1 MKLQEKLK
9 LYQETLKKDEP
20 ANAFNPRAFVFNSF
34 YYFYHD
40 VSFGKFLAY
49 FLATPLLF
57 ILFVLLKAT
66 PAAAFFTAVLAVRT
80 VAGFRANIDLKK
92 HMEKFV
98 NEYKDI
104 DFNPQPLIYFSV
116 SLTRLFFASLFTAGI
131 YDIYWA
137 YKNWQAV
144 RKYNRENIVPFC
156 RSWLFGLIFIYPL
169 FLRMKKSF
177 QQTKPATPLF
187 SFCAITYT
195 LFYIF
200 DAFFNELNA
209 DTKGIAD
216 LLLPLLTTFLPTLC
230 LLPIQKA
237 INSHNQKLN
246 PENKPLA
253 TFLPGEIITFAASSL
268 LIAGGFWLGY
278 NHTSKKFG
286 ADYDFITT
294 SHIHEQIYPEICRK
308 HGYEMKNYPQTFRK
322 INAAQYAQ
330 IEKRLK
336 QEGTDLKKMWTDK
349 NSFYKSI
356 ITNRLEKSMLK
367 AQQDLADKNGKEP
380 LSIKDFC
387 AYLDL
392 NAEKFLSK
400 ETFGK

>member
-1 MKLQEKLK
+1 MNLQEQIQS
-9 LYQETLKKDEP
+9 YQEILKKDEP
-20 ANAFNPRAFVFNSF
+20 LNTFNPWAFIFNSF
-34 YYFYHD
+34 YYLYKD
-40 VSFGKFLAY
+40 IAFGKFVIY

-57 ILFVLLKAT
+57 VLLAMFNAT
-66 PAAAFFTAVLAVRT
+66 PAAAFFAAVLAVRT
-80 VAGFRANIDLKK
+80 VAGFRANIDLKQ
-92 HMEKFV
+92 HMEQFV
-98 NEYKDI
+98 AQYKDI
-104 DFNPQPLIYFSV
+104 RLEPQPIVYFSV

-177 QQTKPATPLF
+177 QQTNPATPLF

-200 DAFFNELNA
+200 DAFMTKMAA
-209 DTKGIAD
+209 DTEGMAN
-216 LLLPLLTTFLPTLC
+216 LLLPLLTTFLSTLC
-230 LLPIQKA
+230 LLPVQKA
-237 INSHNQKLN
+237 INNHNQKLN

-253 TFLPGEIITFAASSL
+253 TFLPGEIITFAASAL
-268 LIAGGFWLGY
+268 LIVGGFWLGY
-278 NHTSKKFG
+278 TQASKKFG
-286 ADYDFITT
+286 ADYDFIIT

-308 HGYEMKNYPQTFRK
+308 HGYEMKNYPQTFRE
-322 INAAQYAQ
+322 INAAQYEQ
-330 IEKRLK
+330 VEKRLK
-336 QEGTDLKKMWTDK
+336 QQGTDLKKIWTEK
-349 NSFYKSI
+349 NSFYKSMMI
-356 ITNRLEKSMLK
+356 NRLEKSMLK
-367 AQQDLADKNGKEP
+367 VQQDLADQNGKEP

-387 AYLDL
+387 TYLDL

-400 ETFGK
+400 ETLGQ